1 VLGRTRNKMKKQ
13 KEYFRLTL
21 VVLVLLGIIL
31 PLAMGVKDLYSIALI
46 LTLIW
51 FIYAGLRLVTVFVI
65 KPGLKIKASR
75 RNEVSVVKFELTRK
89 GSE

>member
-1 VLGRTRNKMKKQ
+1 MKKQ
-13 KEYFRLTL
+13 KEHFRLTL

-46 LTLIW
+46 FTLNW
-51 FIYAGLRLVTVFVI
+51 FIYAGLRMVTVFVI

>member
-1 VLGRTRNKMKKQ
+1 MKRQ
-13 KEYFRLTL
+13 KVHFGFTL
-21 VVLVLLGIIL
+21 LISILLGILL
-31 PLAMGVKDLYSIALI
+31 PLTLGVKDLYSIALI
-46 LTLIW
+46 FTLIL

-89 GSE
+89 NSE